1 MEKVI
6 ESKSQRG
13 SITLEFVSI
22 CILFILVFTGICNCA
37 TLLRDKLTLI
47 AAVREGGRVLAITGD
62 ESMCVSK
69 TNEILSKG
77 GIEPAEAQIQAACS
91 GNIASVSISY
101 DAPVALPMMATLVG
115 GEPGADTLKLSS
127 SINFSTEELTDPNR

>member
-1 MEKVI
+1 MKKI
-6 ESKSQRG
+6 RYDHQRG

-47 AAVREGGRVLAITGD
+47 AAAREGGRVLAITED
-62 ESMCVSK
+62 EAMCMNK
-69 TNEILSKG
+69 TYGILSKG
-77 GIEPAEAQIQAACS
+77 GIEATRAQVEANYS
-91 GNIASVSISY
+91 GSIASVSISY

-115 GEPGADTLKLSS
+115 GEPGADTLRLSS
-127 SINFSTEELTDPNR
+127 SISFSTGELTDPDR